1 MQSFEDMVDQADPE
15 YKVKNY
21 KSGGEQNRW
30 ATVIRTFLESSGILN
45 NRGANTMSNIDAV
58 ENISKKPEEFL
69 TLLQRI
75 FPGTFTWGDQATMEN
90 TDDNFGALIQE
101 MLPIKDE
108 DRADLKR
115 MMGRNIPENEI
126 AALLGDPITF
136 LELIQQNFPEHNIQ
150 LEGARWDKFRDLSKR
165 GLDHAKMQGKF
176 LGGVARD
183 YGKHAKTIYKGAKK
197 AYNKVSDFNKKVDR
211 GIAKS
216 KEFLQ
221 GGPTRRALTN
231 TVKSL
236 GNKITSTNWAAPA
249 TLGGQDMGPNTAL
262 TSAVGSIINAR
273 PGAGTG
279 GSKTECRP
287 GQVWDPAS
295 GHCVKEDPKAKEEEP
310 APVDNFY
317 DKWKEPGTNKNS
329 AGLEAHLRTLT
340 DDESLIDELMD
351 MRSAGAK
358 NNPATQISSATIL
371 AIRNRLKQENLS
383 EQNFKMKTFDQ
394 MIKDAGNTL
403 LEAPEDELPPEG
415 EMPAEEPAAPPVEV
429 EELPPDDTDKLQ
441 VDMLE
446 QVRRALVVNPNDIDR
461 ETYMKLTTRVTFEN
475 VGELKPLLNKVIE
488 NNYPD
493 LEMGD
498 VEPGPGV

>member
-1 MQSFEDMVDQADPE
+1 
-15 YKVKNY
+15 
-21 KSGGEQNRW
+21 
-30 ATVIRTFLESSGILN
+30 
-45 NRGANTMSNIDAV
+45 
-58 ENISKKPEEFL
+58 
-69 TLLQRI
+69 
-75 FPGTFTWGDQATMEN
+75 
-90 TDDNFGALIQE
+90 
-101 MLPIKDE
+101 
-108 DRADLKR
+108 
-115 MMGRNIPENEI
+115 NIPENEI

-150 LEGARWDKFRDLSKR
+150 LEGARWDKFKNLSKR
-165 GLDHAKMQGKF
+165 GWDHAKMQGKF

-183 YGKHAKTIYKGAKK
+183 YGKHAKTFYKGAKK
-197 AYNKVSDFNKKVDR
+197 AYNKASDFNKKVDR

-236 GNKITSTNWAAPA
+236 GNKITSTDWAAPA

-295 GHCVKEDPKAKEEEP
+295 GHCVKEDPKAKKEEP

-403 LEAPEDELPPEG
+403 L
-415 EMPAEEPAAPPVEV
+415 
-429 EELPPDDTDKLQ
+429 
-441 VDMLE
+441 
-446 QVRRALVVNPNDIDR
+446 
-461 ETYMKLTTRVTFEN
+461 
-475 VGELKPLLNKVIE
+475 
-488 NNYPD
+488 
-493 LEMGD
+493 
-498 VEPGPGV
+498 